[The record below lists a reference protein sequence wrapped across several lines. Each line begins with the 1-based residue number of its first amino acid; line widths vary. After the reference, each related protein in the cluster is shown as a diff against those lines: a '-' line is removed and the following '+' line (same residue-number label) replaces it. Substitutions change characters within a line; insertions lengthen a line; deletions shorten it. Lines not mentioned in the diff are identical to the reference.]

1 MSAEQELMEFA
12 HIASIES
19 KRQELR
25 LDLLESKVDSLL
37 ETISLIQQV
46 FEQQMKVNEALAEK
60 VGK

>member
-1 MSAEQELMEFA
+1 MSAEQEL
-12 HIASIES
+12 S
-19 KRQELR
+19 QELR
-25 LDLLESKVDSLL
+25 LDLLESRVDSLL